1 MTARRQRKSLEKS
14 PAAQASLRAVAEASV
29 ARDIWA
35 RVASCACDSF
45 AFWQRARHANLG
57 QARRWGSPPAVPTAG
72 TPLLR
77 MARRSLESGTLEVP
91 LESQANPLAP
101 NPPSPNFRSPNSQF
115 PDSQSPNS

>member
-35 RVASCACDSF
+35 RVASCACDSL

-57 QARRWGSPPAVPTAG
+57 QARRWGSPPAVPTG
-72 TPLLR
+72 RPPLLR
-77 MARRSLESGTLEVP
+77 TARRSLESGTLEVP
-91 LESQANPLAP
+91 LV
-101 NPPSPNFRSPNSQF
+101 RY
-115 PDSQSPNS
+115 QSPNS